1 MAIKRTLTVAIPYLE
16 DSKVV
21 RWDLEMQ
28 YEQGTEGEAD
38 YYTNIKR
45 AVINAVDKSV
55 GPNGDEVVTNNFT
68 AKAEADWTRKDI
80 EDICPTTK
88 WDEIFA
94 SQYDSV
100 ITNPTKNPVPDD
112 SYVIPSS

>member
-1 MAIKRTLTVAIPYLE
+1 MAVKKTLIKAVPSNL
-16 DSKVV
+16 DGKVT
-21 RWDLEMQ
+21 RWDLAMK
-28 YEQGTEGEAD
+28 YEQGTEGQAD
-38 YYTNIKR
+38 YYTNTKR
-45 AVINAVDKSV
+45 ATINAVDKSV
-55 GPNGDEVVTNNFT
+55 GPDGKEVVVNNFT

-100 ITNPTKNPVPDD
+100 ITNPPKEPVPDD
-112 SYVIPSS
+112 DYVIPSS